1 MKKTLLLLG
10 LVYLNATNAQ
20 TKTSNPKPTITEVHK
35 ETDQII
41 NGIDDNVA
49 VPNDDDR
56 DNDNIYNAAG
66 VEVQPE
72 FPGGISK
79 LYLFIDKKIKISEQA
94 KADALKGK
102 VFVTFVV
109 EKEGN
114 LTDIKIIR
122 DIGYGTKEAVLDVM
136 KSCPKWIPAE
146 QNGKK
151 VRCHYALPITIDGT
165 KK

>member
-1 MKKTLLLLG
+1 MKKILLLLG
-10 LVYLNATNAQ
+10 LVCLSATNAQ
-20 TKTSNPKPTITEVHK
+20 TKTNDSKPKITEVHR

-49 VPNDDDR
+49 VPNDDR
-56 DNDNIYNAAG
+56 DNDNIYSAAG

-79 LYLFIDKKIKISEQA
+79 FYLFIDKKIKISEQA

-109 EKEGN
+109 EKDGN